1 METQII
7 SHLSGVLTPDM
18 IDSIQQPTILYAVG
32 GLIVVAVVAICMI
45 WFIGAI
51 INCFRPTKSQEYRSL
66 LSDMYVVGMVKKF
79 AREDDIDLVKE
90 LKEFAKIERKKK
102 LSDKAIDQVISDNLK
117 EKVDA
122 KSEKEIDKIEGQF

>member
-18 IDSIQQPTILYAVG
+18 IAQIQQPVTLYAAA
-32 GLIVVAVVAICMI
+32 GLILTGVLAIGFI
-45 WFIGAI
+45 WFISAI
-51 INCFRPTKSQEYRSL
+51 INCFKQTKSQEYRSL
-66 LSDMYVVGMVKKF
+66 MSDMYVVGMVKKF
-79 AREDDIDLVKE
+79 ATEDGIDLIKE